1 MNRELFQAG
10 FIAGLADRGYTPTE
24 FEEKLEKT
32 ALFGAVGW
40 LIPAAVAA
48 GALGLGGAKLLG
60 RGAGRAVQTLT
71 EPSEADIE
79 IAKKEE
85 EVERYTQLIAEA
97 KRRAAEQARAQIP
110 GTV

>member
-10 FIAGLADRGYTPTE
+10 FIVGLADQGYTPIE

-32 ALFGAVGW
+32 ALFGSVGW
-40 LIPAAVAA
+40 LIPAAIAA

-60 RGAGRAVQTLT
+60 RGAGRGIQALT
-71 EPSEADIE
+71 EPSEADLE

-85 EVERYTQLIAEA
+85 EVERYSQLIDEA
-97 KRRAAEQARAQIP
+97 KRRAAEQARVQIP